1 MVNARHQLEQT
12 LHGASQS
19 VTAPRLAVFDYLSGR
34 GPVSTYA
41 LVSACLPA
49 ADRASIYRA
58 LALFRRLEIIQ
69 DLVVGGHKVIELSD
83 YYAGHHHH
91 LSCVNCGKSVDINDS
106 AIERR
111 LDSVAAANGFTATA
125 HQVEVSGLCANCR

>member
-1 MVNARHQLEQT
+1 MVNARHQLEQA
-12 LHGASQS
+12 LRNAGQS
-19 VTAPRLAVFDYLSGR
+19 VTGPRLAVFDYMLGR
-34 GPVSTYA
+34 GPVSIYA
-41 LVSACLPA
+41 LISACQTQ

-69 DLVVGGHKVIELSD
+69 DLVVGGSKVIELCD
-83 YYAGHHHH
+83 QYAGHHHH
-91 LSCVNCGKSVDINDS
+91 LCCVNCGKSVDINDS